1 MKTRIHLLL
10 ILCVSFLSIS
20 CSNDDDG
27 ITPVQ
32 LSNIVE
38 AAQGTADLSS
48 LVAAL
53 IQADAGLVELL
64 QTDGPFT
71 VFAPT
76 NQAFADLLDALG
88 DDYNSLADFDTADE
102 KMLLADI
109 LKYHVISGVG
119 ALSTSLSNGQTIE
132 TALAGA
138 SVTISI
144 DGANAFIQDAT
155 DTDAGVVAADGIA
168 SNGVIHVIDKVLLP
182 ESVVNGLR
190 PNIVELAQSVGDLS
204 LLVDALIQADAGLV
218 DLLQT
223 DGPFTVFAPT
233 NQAFAD
239 LLDTLGDDYNSLADF
254 DTADEKVLLAD
265 ILKYHVVAGTAAYS
279 TDLSEGQMIETAQ
292 GESITVSLTGGV
304 FIDDAEVTGADNNA
318 KNGVVHIINKIILP
332 QSVVDA
338 LTPNIVEL
346 AQSVGDLSLLVDAL
360 IQADAGLVDLLQT
373 DGPFTVFAPTNQ
385 AFADLL
391 DTLGDDYNSLADF
404 DTVDEKALLADILKY
419 HVVAGTAA
427 YSTDLSEGQ
436 MIETAQGESITVS
449 LTGGVFIQDAT
460 DTDAEVTGAD
470 NAAKNGVVHI
480 INKIILPQAVVDA
493 LTPDIV
499 GLAQSV
505 SDLSLLVDALIQAD
519 AGLVELLQTDGPFTV
534 FAPTNQAFA
543 DLLDT
548 LGDDYNSLADFDTV
562 DEKALLAD
570 ILKYHVVAG
579 TAAYSTDLSEGQMIE
594 TAQGESITV
603 SLTGGVFI
611 QDATDT
617 DAEVTGADNAAKN
630 GVVHIINKIILP
642 QAVVDALTP
651 DIVGLAQSVGDLS
664 LLVDALIQAD
674 AGLVELLQTDGPFTV
689 FAPTN
694 QAFTDLLDT
703 LGSDYNSLADFDTAA
718 EKTLLADILKY
729 HVISGTAA
737 YSTDLSEGQMI
748 ETAQGESVTVSLTG
762 GVFIQDA
769 TATDAE
775 VTGADNAAKNGV
787 VHIINK
793 IILPQ
798 AVVDAL

>member
-1 MKTRIHLLL
+1 MKT
-10 ILCVSFLSIS
+10 ILKNMKAKIYFLSILFLSLFATS
-20 CSNDDDG
+20 CSNDDDN
-27 ITPVQ
+27 IVQVQ
-32 LSNIVE
+32 LLDIVE
-38 AAQGTADLSS
+38 SAKATEDFSS

-53 IQADAGLVELL
+53 FQADAGLVELL
-64 QTDGPFT
+64 QTNGPFT

-76 NQAFADLLDALG
+76 NQAFSDLLDALG
-88 DDYNSLADFDTADE
+88 DDYNSLSDFDTADE

-109 LKYHVISGVG
+109 LKYHVVSGIG
-119 ALSTSLSNGQTIE
+119 ALSSDLSEGQTID
-132 TALAGA
+132 TALAGE
-138 SVTISI
+138 SITISLE
-144 DGANAFIQDAT
+144 GGVFIVDAT
-155 DTDAGVVAADGIA
+155 DVNAQVITANGIARNGVVHA
-168 SNGVIHVIDKVLLP
+168 IDKVILP

-204 LLVDALIQADAGLV
+204 SLVDALIQADAGLV

-239 LLDTLGDDYNSLADF
+239 LLDTFGDDYTSLADF
-254 DTADEKVLLAD
+254 DTAEEKALLVD
-265 ILKYHVVAGTAAYS
+265 ILTYHVVSGTAAYS
-279 TDLSEGQMIETAQ
+279 TDLSDGQMIPTAQ
-292 GESITVSLTGGV
+292 GESVTVSLTGGV
-304 FIDDAEVTGADNNA
+304 FIDDAEVTGADNAA

-332 QSVVDA
+332 QSAIDA

-391 DTLGDDYNSLADF
+391 DTLGDDYTSLADF
-404 DTVDEKALLADILKY
+404 DTAKEKALLVDILTY
-419 HVVAGTAA
+419 HVVSGTAA
-427 YSTDLSEGQ
+427 YSTDLSDGQ
-436 MIETAQGESITVS
+436 MIPTAQGESVTVS
-449 LTGGVFIQDAT
+449 LTGGVFID
-460 DTDAEVTGAD
+460 DAEVTGAD

-480 INKIILPQAVVDA
+480 INKIILPQSAIDA
-493 LTPDIV
+493 LTPNIV
-499 GLAQSV
+499 
-505 SDLSLLVDALIQAD
+505 
-519 AGLVELLQTDGPFTV
+519 E
-534 FAPTNQAFA
+534 
-543 DLLDT
+543 
-548 LGDDYNSLADFDTV
+548 
-562 DEKALLAD
+562 
-570 ILKYHVVAG
+570 
-579 TAAYSTDLSEGQMIE
+579 
-594 TAQGESITV
+594 
-603 SLTGGVFI
+603 
-611 QDATDT
+611 
-617 DAEVTGADNAAKN
+617 
-630 GVVHIINKIILP
+630 
-642 QAVVDALTP
+642 
-651 DIVGLAQSVGDLS
+651 LAQSVGDLS

-703 LGSDYNSLADFDTAA
+703 LGPDYNSLTDFDTVGKKA
-718 EKTLLADILKY
+718 LLADILTY
-729 HVISGTAA
+729 HVVSGTAA
-737 YSTDLSEGQMI
+737 YSTDLSDGQMI
-748 ETAQGESVTVSLTG
+748 PTAQGESITVSLTG

>member
-144 DGANAFIQDAT
+144 DGANVFIQDAT